1 MGFVDD
7 STARITIRSP
17 ESAYVQI
24 NYRPFHVSDTVSPAD
39 WEVGPVIHTSEQTDH
54 VSTFLLTNLLPN
66 TTYSYHTN
74 ASVSHTGTFQT
85 SPSHPK
91 KWSMISSSCMSPF
104 FPYNP
109 LSHALHLPGLEH
121 LHNYLSSSSSSST
134 SPKPQFMLFLGDF
147 IYIDLPIRF
156 GTSTSHY
163 TTAYRKIY
171 ASPSWTQTVQSLPW
185 IHVYDDHEIT
195 NDWGGGGDGNS
206 NDNKNANSNAM
217 YSTTEPNLYT
227 SAMTPWHTYQASSNP
242 RPLHANGT
250 YFTFT
255 RGDVSFF
262 VLDTRRYRSGSG
274 VPDGANKTMLGTQQL
289 ADVLSWLE
297 TETKKGRLKVLVSS
311 VPFTRNWRGDE
322 SVDSWAGYLWERE
335 RVLEGLW
342 RTEGGVVV
350 SGVCLAIVFLFFRS
364 LGRLAMIL

>member
-1 MGFVDD
+1 
-7 STARITIRSP
+7 
-17 ESAYVQI
+17 
-24 NYRPFHVSDTVSPAD
+24 
-39 WEVGPVIHTSEQTDH
+39 
-54 VSTFLLTNLLPN
+54 
-66 TTYSYHTN
+66 
-74 ASVSHTGTFQT
+74 
-85 SPSHPK
+85 
-91 KWSMISSSCMSPF
+91 MSPF

-121 LHNYLSSSSSSST
+121 LSNYLLSSPT

-163 TTAYRKIY
+163 STAYRKVY
-171 ASPSWTQTVQSLPW
+171 ASPSWTQTIKSLPW

-195 NDWGGGGDGNS
+195 NDWGGGGDGNA
-206 NDNKNANSNAM
+206 NDNDNENANSNATD
-217 YSTTEPNLYT
+217 STTNPNLLYT

-242 RPLHANGT
+242 RPVHANGT

-255 RGDVSFF
+255 LGDVSFF
-262 VLDTRRYRSGSG
+262 VLDTRRYRSGSS

-289 ADVLSWLE
+289 DDVLSWLE
-297 TETKKGRLKVLVSS
+297 KETEKGRLKVLVSS
-311 VPFTRNWRGDE
+311 VPFTRNWRGGE
-322 SVDSWAGYLWERE
+322 SVDSWAGYMWERE

-350 SGVCLAIVFLFFRS
+350 SGVCSLLFLSRS
-364 LGRLAMIL
+364 HSSCGFV